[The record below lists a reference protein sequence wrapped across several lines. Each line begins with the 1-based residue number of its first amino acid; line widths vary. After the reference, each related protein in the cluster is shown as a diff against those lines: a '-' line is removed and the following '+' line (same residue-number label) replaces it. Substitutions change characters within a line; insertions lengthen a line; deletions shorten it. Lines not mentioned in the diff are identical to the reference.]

1 MKAHLDAAKAILEG
15 IGYPVHIGDV
25 PGSATYPYVLLW
37 SSAGNLDSP
46 AMCGE
51 QSDLNDLMRVTMTA
65 TTSHAALF
73 MAPTIRQALIGVRL
87 AVPGRFV
94 QPLRLSGSE
103 PVRVDS
109 QVTLPRTSRH
119 PAFVVDSYR
128 VISEPA

>member
-15 IGYPVHIGDV
+15 IGYAVYIGDV

-51 QSDLNDLMRVTMTA
+51 QSDLDDLMYVTMTA
-65 TTSHAALF
+65 VTSDAALF
-73 MAPTIRQALIGVRL
+73 MAPTIRQALIGARL
-87 AVPGRFV
+87 VVPGRFV
-94 QPLRLSGSE
+94 QPLRITGSQ
-103 PVRVDS
+103 RVQVDQ
-109 QVTLPRTSRH
+109 QVTLPKPNRH